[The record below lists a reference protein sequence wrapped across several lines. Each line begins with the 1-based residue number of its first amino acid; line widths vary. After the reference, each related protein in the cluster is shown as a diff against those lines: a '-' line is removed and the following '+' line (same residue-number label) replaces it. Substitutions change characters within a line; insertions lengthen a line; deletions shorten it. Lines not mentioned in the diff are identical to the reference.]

1 MSIHTAGWAIFGS
14 ALTAIISVVSTSYSN
29 YKSRSQT
36 VEAASATLRQA
47 VASLDVQRTS
57 TVRTAATFI
66 ADKRQKWIDELRADM
81 AAHLAESQE
90 YLWKWD
96 GVRERS
102 AELMSNKA
110 IALNERTAKMKQ
122 LALDF
127 SNENGVIDRSH
138 QERHHRLRFRLNPN
152 EPNHLRLR
160 DYLDE
165 IRKTFDD
172 TARAKDRETAIALI
186 ARVETLVGEADTLT
200 NEILKTEW
208 ERVKQEVAYPEQM
221 IAKIPRP
228 V

>member
-1 MSIHTAGWAIFGS
+1 MSIHTAGWAILGS

-36 VEAASATLRQA
+36 VDAASATLRQA

-96 GVRERS
+96 GVRQRC
-102 AELMSNKA
+102 AELASDST
-110 IALNERTAKMKQ
+110 IALAERTAKTKQ
-122 LALDF
+122 LVADF
-127 SNENGVIDRSH
+127 SDKNGVIDRSH

-152 EPNHLRLR
+152 EPSHSKLR
-160 DYLDE
+160 DHLDE
-165 IRKTFDD
+165 IREIFDD

-186 ARVETLVGEADTLT
+186 ARVAALVGEADTLT
-200 NEILKTEW
+200 NQILKTEW
-208 ERVKQEVAYPEQM
+208 ERVKQEVAYPEKM
-221 IAKIPRP
+221 IAKIPP
-228 V
+228 LA